1 MLLSADPQKDWL
13 MITELSAQIDFLGF
27 QDSKKN
33 IPIIIKVLQLGKAV
47 CNCKITYII

>member
-27 QDSKKN
+27 QDSKKKYSN
-33 IPIIIKVLQLGKAV
+33 HHKSSTTRKG
-47 CNCKITYII
+47 CM